1 MNLVPMEVFMP
12 YYLFV
17 NDKIVV
23 NKIIKEK
30 KYNEMKAYNEFLN
43 SETYRMCSDISL
55 SMWDISP
62 YDIYDMWDYEKTN
75 NKDPRE
81 LLEKLI

>member
-1 MNLVPMEVFMP
+1 MNIIPMEEYMP

-17 NDKIVV
+17 NSQMVV

-30 KYNEMKAYNEFLN
+30 KYSEMKAYSEFLD
-43 SETYRMCSDISL
+43 SQTYRMCSDIKL

-62 YDIYDMWDYEKTN
+62 YDIYNMWDYEKTN
-75 NKDPRE
+75 KKDPRE